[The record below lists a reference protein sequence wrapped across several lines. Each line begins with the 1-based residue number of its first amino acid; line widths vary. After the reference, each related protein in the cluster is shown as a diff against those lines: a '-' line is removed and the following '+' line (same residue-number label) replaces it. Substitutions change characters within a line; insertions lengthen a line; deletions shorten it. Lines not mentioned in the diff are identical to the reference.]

1 MNPIIKWRMENPT
14 VSWEAMSQMTGIS
27 KGALLLLRHMSKES
41 VGDIRLRT
49 ILRLKN
55 TIGID
60 LIEYANRK
68 NT

>member
-1 MNPIIKWRMENPT
+1 MNPIIKWRQENPEI
-14 VSWEAMSQMTGIS
+14 SWDSMSRMTGIS
-27 KGALLLLRHMSKES
+27 KGALLLLRHMGKES

-60 LIEYANRK
+60 LIEYANSK